1 MPTAFETVM
10 EDRKKLAQQII
21 DNIEHGYVIPPALWN
36 GTCMRPHN
44 PVSKAE
50 YKGGNA
56 LRLYISQM
64 LMRSDD
70 CRWVTFNQAA
80 DNNWKI
86 KSGSKSVI
94 CEKWIF
100 TKKETIFDEEAG
112 RNVQVEVKLDRPK
125 VSYFRVFNGASVE
138 GMPPPEEIVPLTH
151 DETMQIADEM
161 IAASKCPVLTSSDGR
176 AYYSPVADEIHLPP
190 SGTFIDS
197 KAYLSVL
204 FHEMIHSTGHE
215 SRLNRNLL
223 DGFGF
228 GSESYAREELRAELG
243 SFFLE
248 KDLGI
253 AIGNAHLDSHTAYL
267 DSWLSV
273 LKKDYNELFRACA
286 DADKAAQFLSSG
298 REMYMKNKVGLETTA
313 ECTEVTEAYETQQ
326 FTLPKKKGRRGK

>member
-10 EDRKKLAQQII
+10 EERKKLAQQII

-36 GTCMRPHN
+36 GSCMRPHN
-44 PVSKAE
+44 PVSKVE

-64 LMRSDD
+64 MMNSDD
-70 CRWVTFNQAA
+70 CRWVTFKQAA
-80 DNNWKI
+80 DNGWKI
-86 KSGSKSVI
+86 KSGSKSVV

-100 TKKETIFDEEAG
+100 TKKETIFDEETG

-138 GMPPPEEIVPLTH
+138 GMPPLEKIVPLTH
-151 DETMQIADEM
+151 DETMQLADEM

-176 AYYSPVADEIHLPP
+176 AYYSPVLDEIHLPP

-197 KAYLSVL
+197 KAYLSVML
-204 FHEMIHSTGHE
+204 HEMVHSTGHE
-215 SRLNRNLL
+215 SRLNRDLI
-223 DGFGF
+223 GGF

-253 AIGNAHLDSHTAYL
+253 AIENAHLDSHTAYL
-267 DSWLSV
+267 DSWLSA

-286 DADKAAQFLSSG
+286 DADKAAQFLTSN
-298 REMYMKNKVGLETTA
+298 RELYLQNVSCEETEDLEI
-313 ECTEVTEAYETQQ
+313 
-326 FTLPKKKGRRGK
+326 